1 VFVVAANLRT
11 EESMM
16 TIARSRQGLCVLLS
30 WMFVAIVLLGA
41 VGCAEKRLDYKV
53 DLVEPSDF
61 FLGPEDVLKVTVWK
75 SPDLSGE
82 VTIRP
87 DGTITMP
94 LIGDVPAAGLTAN
107 VLAKHIGEQ
116 LTEYMSSPIVTVQVK
131 EVNSYFIY
139 VLGEVVKPG
148 KYPLK
153 SCANVMQ
160 GISLAGGFAPFANKN
175 KIKVLRN
182 VSTGSE
188 GHEEKHQIQIPVRY
202 DDILKGTAVPGNFV
216 LLSGDVIVV
225 P

>member
-1 VFVVAANLRT
+1 MSQILNWIFIA
-11 EESMM
+11 
-16 TIARSRQGLCVLLS
+16 TIAST
-30 WMFVAIVLLGA
+30 M
-41 VGCAEKRLDYKV
+41 VGCAETRVDYRV
-53 DLVEPSDF
+53 HLTEPSEF

-87 DGTITMP
+87 DGTITLP

-107 VLAKHIGEQ
+107 TLAKRISER
-116 LTEYMSSPIVTVQVK
+116 LTEYVSSPIVTVQVK

-139 VLGEVVKPG
+139 VLGEVLKPG

-153 SCANVMQ
+153 SYANVMQ
-160 GISLAGGFAPFANKN
+160 GVALGGGFAPFANKN

-182 VSTGSE
+182 VSTGAA
-188 GHEEKHQIQIPVRY
+188 GHEENSQIEIPVRY
-202 DDILKGTAVPGNFV
+202 DDIVKGVAVPGNFI